1 MEEKTWKS
9 HLWDWFKPFL
19 FAVVLTIFF
28 RNLIFL
34 PMTIEGASMIP
45 TFQQSDEI
53 IVRTIYHINRF
64 DLIVFKD
71 DSNRILVKRV
81 IGLPNETLHYKNDQL
96 YINDVL
102 IKEPFLDNSFVNKAS
117 GTWTSDFTLEEI
129 TGQVTIPEDEYF
141 VLGDNRRSSNDS
153 RYFGSISATDI
164 IGETT
169 MIYYPFKRLSFVQ

>member
-1 MEEKTWKS
+1 MEKKTWKS

-19 FAVVLTIFF
+19 FAMVLTIFF

-45 TFQQSDEI
+45 TFQQNDEI

-71 DSNRILVKRV
+71 DSDRIFVKRV
-81 IGLPNETLHYKNDQL
+81 IGLPNEKLFYQNDQL
-96 YINDVL
+96 YIDDVL
-102 IKEPFLDNSFVNKAS
+102 IKEPFLANSFVDKAS

-129 TGQVTIPEDEYF
+129 TGQRTIPEDEYF

-153 RYFGSISATDI
+153 RYFGFIPAADI
-164 IGETT
+164 IGETR
-169 MIYYPFKRLSFVQ
+169 MIYYPFKRLSIVK

>member
-1 MEEKTWKS
+1 MEKKTWKS

-19 FAVVLTIFF
+19 FAMVLTIFF
-28 RNLIFL
+28 RNFIFL

-53 IVRTIYHINRF
+53 LVRTIYHINRF

-81 IGLPNETLHYKNDQL
+81 IGLPNETLRYENDQL
-96 YINDVL
+96 YVDDVL
-102 IKEPFLDNSFVNKAS
+102 TKEPFLDNTFVKKAS
-117 GTWTSDFTLEEI
+117 GIWTSDFALEEI
-129 TGQVTIPEDEYF
+129 TGQAAIPDDEYF

-153 RYFGSISATDI
+153 RYFGSVSATDI
-164 IGETT
+164 IGETK
-169 MIYYPFKRLSFVQ
+169 MIYYPFKRMSIVQ